1 MAETYLVPVD
11 FSSASERG
19 LDYARKLAKQ
29 KKARLVLL
37 HVVPAAMVYPSERA
51 AFDFYGLLEHD
62 AREKFSKLAKRKKLK
77 SGEYKTVITRG
88 LSPGAIIA
96 KEAKKLKA
104 DMIVMTSH
112 GRSGLQRLF
121 LGSVA
126 ERTLRC
132 ADRPVLVVKQ

>member
-1 MAETYLVPVD
+1 
-11 FSSASERG
+11 
-19 LDYARKLAKQ
+19 
-29 KKARLVLL
+29 
-37 HVVPAAMVYPSERA
+37 MVYPSEGA
-51 AFDFYGLLEHD
+51 AFDFYGLLERD

-77 SGEYKTVITRG
+77 PREYQAVITHG
-88 LSPGAIIA
+88 LSPGEIIA

-112 GRSGLQRLF
+112 GRSGWQRWF

-132 ADRPVLVVKQ
+132 ADRPVLV